1 MNYNNIRIH
10 IFTYLFIT
18 LFSIYN
24 LLNPSHLSADD
35 SFKLTILHTNDSHG
49 HPAPFIYQS
58 KKDVGGIP
66 ARYTLIKEIK
76 SKYENVIVLDAGD
89 VNSGLAISNLFFAE
103 PDFILMREAG
113 YDAMV
118 VGNHEFDYP
127 LSIIREQEK
136 WFGKPFLSANII
148 DNTGKPIFQP
158 YSIINIKGTK
168 VGILG
173 LTTEYT
179 NQIGNPKYVKD
190 ISFLNPIETAKK
202 YIKEMQEK
210 TNIIIVLSHLGY
222 RSFGQDRITSEELA
236 LKVDDIDVIIDG
248 HTNEIYEKPFKVG
261 NAIINC
267 ARKFGLYLGKVDLE
281 FIDGKVVNFSGETI
295 PINLNESKT
304 IPQDPKLSKL
314 LEPYIIKSKELMG
327 EKIGEAVGSFPLKRY
342 EGSSLFNLI
351 TDVIKQYT
359 NADVVIQNV
368 GGIRE
373 GFETGPITRGDV
385 NSVIPFQ
392 NEIIILEMTG
402 TELIEV
408 LKFAASQYKV
418 NSFAQ
423 FSGVRWTINVNS
435 KEILELTVNDQ
446 PISPSKI
453 YKIATLDYFVE
464 GGDGYKFF
472 KNSNNNNFYETGLFS
487 RELLMQYII
496 EKKIISPT
504 LDERFKY

>member
-1 MNYNNIRIH
+1 MNYNKIKIH
-10 IFTYLFIT
+10 IPKYLFIT

-24 LLNPSHLSADD
+24 LLNPGIISASD

-49 HPAPFIYQS
+49 HPAPFTYQN
-58 KKDVGGIP
+58 KKDAGGIP

-76 SKYENVIVLDAGD
+76 NKYENVIVLDAGD

-127 LSIIREQEK
+127 LSVIREQEK
-136 WFGKPFLSANII
+136 WFGKSFLSANIV
-148 DNTGKPIFQP
+148 DNTGKPVFQP
-158 YSIINIKGTK
+158 YIIINIKGTT

-173 LTTEYT
+173 LTTEFT

-190 ISFLNPIETAKK
+190 VSFLNPIETAKK

-210 TNIIIVLSHLGY
+210 TNIIIVLSHLGF

-236 LKVDDIDVIIDG
+236 LKVDNIDVIIDG
-248 HTNEIYEKPFKVG
+248 HTNEIYEKPFKTG
-261 NAIINC
+261 NAILHC

-281 FIDGKVVNFSGETI
+281 FVNGNVVNFSGETI
-295 PINLNESKT
+295 PINLDTTKI
-304 IPQDPKLSKL
+304 IPQDPTLSKL
-314 LEPYIIKSKELMG
+314 LEPYITKSIDLMG
-327 EKIGEAVGSFPLKRY
+327 EKIGEAVGSFPLRRY
-342 EGSSLFNLI
+342 EGSALFNLI

-359 NADVVIQNV
+359 NTDVVIQNV
-368 GGIRE
+368 GGVRE
-373 GFETGPITRGDV
+373 GFEKGPITRGDI

-392 NEIIILEMTG
+392 NEIIIAEITGNELLE
-402 TELIEV
+402 I
-408 LKFAASQYKV
+408 LKFVVTQYKV

-423 FSGVRWTINVNS
+423 FSGLRWTIDVNS
-435 KEILELTVNDQ
+435 KEILELSINGQ
-446 PISPSKI
+446 PVSPDKI
-453 YKIATLDYFVE
+453 YKIATLDYLVE

-472 KNSNNNNFYETGLFS
+472 KNSNNHNLYETGLFS

-504 LDERFKY
+504 LDERFKF